1 MNTKHIKTPRSRI
14 VDIEGWACEPV
25 GFITAA
31 EAAEAWGL
39 PPARTWDRADLQ
51 EAALEIAHTGIILVP
66 FAGAQVMAIMAPL
79 RAEEIEDYPQ
89 GEKCP

>member
-1 MNTKHIKTPRSRI
+1 MNKKHPKTPRSRI
-14 VDIEGWACEPV
+14 VTVEGWVCEPV

-39 PPARTWDRADLQ
+39 PPTRTWDGADMQ
-51 EAALEIAHTGIILVP
+51 AVAREIAHTGLILVP

-79 RAEEIEDYPQ
+79 RADEIE
-89 GEKCP
+89 GE